1 MCKNI
6 IFFSLIEKKDTILD
20 SKPARWGTK
29 AYRDA
34 KRLYMKAFPEWERF
48 SMFSLL
54 AMSLHRNVKFH
65 AIYDD
70 GKFCGITYYAENDN
84 TVYLTYLA
92 VSEKLRGQGYG
103 SKILTM
109 LEDNFPDKQIVIDIE
124 PVTKKVK
131 NYKQR
136 VSRLK
141 FYEKNGF
148 HRTDQKLKD
157 PDGEFEALTTGE
169 RLDKNSFIKILR
181 QMSFGFYQAR
191 VEK

>member
-1 MCKNI
+1 
-6 IFFSLIEKKDTILD
+6 
-20 SKPARWGTK
+20 
-29 AYRDA
+29 
-34 KRLYMKAFPEWERF
+34 MKAFPAWERF

-65 AIYDD
+65 AIYNEDQ
-70 GKFCGITYYAENDN
+70 FCGITYYAENDK

-92 VSEKLRGQGYG
+92 INEELRGQGYG

-109 LEDNFPDKQIVIDIE
+109 LEDRFPDKQIVIDIE
-124 PVTKKVK
+124 PVTSKAK

-141 FYEKNGF
+141 FYERNGF

-157 PDGEFEALTTGE
+157 PDGKFEALTTGKK
-169 RLDKNSFIKILR
+169 LDKESFMDTLR
-181 QMSFGFYQAR
+181 QMSFGFYQAK
-191 VEK
+191 VEKQNMK

>member
-1 MCKNI
+1 M
-6 IFFSLIEKKDTILD
+6 T
-20 SKPARWGTK
+20 
-29 AYRDA
+29 
-34 KRLYMKAFPEWERF
+34 AFPEWERF

-70 GKFCGITYYAENDN
+70 NQFCGITYYAINDN

-92 VSEKLRGQGYG
+92 INEKLRGQGYG

-109 LEDNFPDKQIVIDIE
+109 LEEQFPDQQIVIDIE
-124 PVTKKVK
+124 PVTKKAK

-141 FYEKNGF
+141 FYERNGF
-148 HRTDQKLKD
+148 HRTDQRLKD
-157 PDGEFEALTTGE
+157 ADGEFEALTTGE
-169 RLDKNSFIKILR
+169 KFDRNSFIRTLH
-181 QMSFGFYQAR
+181 QMSFGFYQAK

>member
-1 MCKNI
+1 
-6 IFFSLIEKKDTILD
+6 
-20 SKPARWGTK
+20 
-29 AYRDA
+29 
-34 KRLYMKAFPEWERF
+34 
-48 SMFSLL
+48 
-54 AMSLHRNVKFH
+54 MSLHRNVKFH

-131 NYKQR
+131 ITSNVLVGWSSTR
-136 VSRLK
+136 EMVSIEQTRSWRIQMENLKLWRLV
-141 FYEKNGF
+141 
-148 HRTDQKLKD
+148 KD
-157 PDGEFEALTTGE
+157 
-169 RLDKNSFIKILR
+169 
-181 QMSFGFYQAR
+181 
-191 VEK
+191 

>member
-1 MCKNI
+1 MYNN
-6 IFFSLIEKKDTILD
+6 TILD

-34 KRLYMKAFPEWERF
+34 KKLYMKAFPAWERF

-65 AIYDD
+65 AIYND
-70 GKFCGITYYAENDN
+70 GQFCGIIYYAENDN

-92 VSEKLRGQGYG
+92 INEKLRGQGYG
-103 SKILTM
+103 SKILMM
-109 LEDNFPDKQIVIDIE
+109 LEDRFPDKQIVIDIE
-124 PVTKKVK
+124 PVTKKAK

-141 FYEKNGF
+141 FYERNGF
-148 HRTDQKLKD
+148 HRTDRKLVD
-157 PDGEFEALTTGE
+157 PDGEFEALTTGKK
-169 RLDKNSFIKILR
+169 LDIDSFTRMLK
-181 QMSFGFYQAR
+181 QMSFGFYQAK

>member
-1 MCKNI
+1 
-6 IFFSLIEKKDTILD
+6 
-20 SKPARWGTK
+20 
-29 AYRDA
+29 
-34 KRLYMKAFPEWERF
+34 
-48 SMFSLL
+48 MFSLL

-65 AIYDD
+65 AIYDE
-70 GKFCGITYYAENDN
+70 GQFCGIAYYAESEN

-92 VSEKLRGQGYG
+92 VSAKLRGQGYG

-109 LEDNFPDKQIVIDIE
+109 LEDRFPDKQIVIDIE
-124 PVTKKVK
+124 PLTAKAK

-141 FYEKNGF
+141 FYERNGF

-157 PDGEFEALTTGE
+157 PDGEFEALTTG
-169 RLDKNSFIKILR
+169 RKLDKAGFIKVLR
-181 QMSFGFYQAR
+181 QMSFGFYQAK

>member
-1 MCKNI
+1 
-6 IFFSLIEKKDTILD
+6 
-20 SKPARWGTK
+20 
-29 AYRDA
+29 
-34 KRLYMKAFPEWERF
+34 MKAFPAWERF

-65 AIYDD
+65 AIYNEDQ
-70 GKFCGITYYAENDN
+70 FCGITYYAENDK

-92 VSEKLRGQGYG
+92 INEELRGQGYG

-109 LEDNFPDKQIVIDIE
+109 LEDRFLDKQIVIDIE
-124 PVTKKVK
+124 PVTSKAK

-141 FYEKNGF
+141 FYKRNGF

-157 PDGEFEALTTGE
+157 PDGEFEALTTGKK
-169 RLDKNSFIKILR
+169 LDKESFIDTLR
-181 QMSFGFYQAR
+181 QMSFGFYQAK